1 MVDSL
6 SRSARSALMSR
17 IGGKNTAPELAVR
30 RALHALGYR
39 YRLHASNLPGRP
51 DLVFPSRAKAVFVH
65 GCFWHGHD
73 CAHGRRRPH
82 TNVAFWSEKARA
94 NADRDQRKQRALEAA
109 GWSVLVVWECEVK
122 AGTWMGPLRR
132 FLGPVKQTSPEQA
145 APPLSRHARPRPAS

>member
-17 IGGKNTAPELAVR
+17 IRGKNTAPELAVR

-39 YRLHASNLPGRP
+39 YRLHVPTLPGRP
-51 DLVFPSRAKAVFVH
+51 DLVFPARAKAVFVH

-73 CAHGRRRPH
+73 CVHGRRRPS
-82 TNVAFWSEKARA
+82 TNVAFWGEKARV

-109 GWSVLVVWECEVK
+109 GWKVIVVWECEVK
-122 AGTWMGPLRR
+122 AGTWMGAVRR
-132 FLGPVKQTSPEQA
+132 FLGPVKRS
-145 APPLSRHARPRPAS
+145 SSARQSQRPG